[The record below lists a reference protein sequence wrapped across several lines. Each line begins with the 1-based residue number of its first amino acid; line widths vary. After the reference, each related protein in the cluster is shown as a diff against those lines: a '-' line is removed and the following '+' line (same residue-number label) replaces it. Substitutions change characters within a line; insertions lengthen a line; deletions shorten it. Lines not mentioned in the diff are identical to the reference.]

1 MQNPHFFIDLD
12 ETLVASNEDVS
23 KLSLR
28 PGVHTF
34 LLDVRLLGPA
44 FLFTAAN
51 KAHADY
57 CIDYFGLGQMFDE
70 RFYNARCPTSVIT
83 DINFLVDDQA
93 LTTEDIL
100 EECVTKSWLQKS
112 KKFSATLVP
121 IYVAP
126 YKISSLKN
134 DRPNLEDALQAIYG
148 KLNGE
153 W

>member
-1 MQNPHFFIDLD
+1 MSSPHFFIDLD
-12 ETLVASNEDVS
+12 ETLVASNTDVS
-23 KLSLR
+23 RLSLR

-34 LLDVRLLGPA
+34 LLDIRALGPT

-57 CIDYFGLGQMFDE
+57 CIDYFGLGSLFDD
-70 RFYNARCPTSVIT
+70 RFYNARCPTSAIS
-83 DINFLVDDQA
+83 DMNFLVDDQA
-93 LTTEDIL
+93 LTAEDIM

-126 YKISSLKN
+126 YEINEQKDI
-134 DRPNLEDALQAIYG
+134 RPNLDDALQAIYSRL
-148 KLNGE
+148 KGE

>member
-1 MQNPHFFIDLD
+1 MPNPHFFVDLD
-12 ETLVASNEDVS
+12 ETLIASNEDVS
-23 KLSLR
+23 RLSLR
-28 PGVHTF
+28 PGVHVF
-34 LLDVRLLGPA
+34 LINLRLLGPV

-57 CIDYFGLGQMFDE
+57 CVDYFGLGGLFDK
-70 RFYNARCPTSVIT
+70 RFYNARCPTSVIAEM
-83 DINFLVDDQA
+83 NFLVDDQA

-112 KKFSATLVP
+112 KKFSDTLVP

-126 YKISSLKN
+126 YEIVALKN
-134 DRPNLEDALQAIYG
+134 ERPNLEDALQAIYG